1 MRKNIL
7 SNVWLLID
15 EPELPGHDDSEES
28 GIIEAESG
36 IIETANASNSNIDGL
51 IDNGIGNE
59 AMLHSPG
66 LSSVTS
72 EDQQTSPNG
81 SAQGARSVHS
91 KVHSSGE
98 WMKAMRLIKV
108 ANNFQRRLKKGA
120 RSFSDPNIQIPNE
133 FYESLERQR

>member
-1 MRKNIL
+1 M
-7 SNVWLLID
+7 
-15 EPELPGHDDSEES
+15 
-28 GIIEAESG
+28 
-36 IIETANASNSNIDGL
+36 
-51 IDNGIGNE
+51 IDNGIRDE
-59 AMLHSPG
+59 VVLHSPG

-81 SAQGARSVHS
+81 SAQGAISGRSKV
-91 KVHSSGE
+91 VHSSGE

-108 ANNFQRRLKKGA
+108 ANNFQKRLKKGA

>member
-1 MRKNIL
+1 
-7 SNVWLLID
+7 
-15 EPELPGHDDSEES
+15 
-28 GIIEAESG
+28 
-36 IIETANASNSNIDGL
+36 
-51 IDNGIGNE
+51 
-59 AMLHSPG
+59 MLHSPG

-81 SAQGARSVHS
+81 SAQGARSGHP

>member
-1 MRKNIL
+1 MSNNIL
-7 SNVWLLID
+7 SNVRLLID

-51 IDNGIGNE
+51 IDNSIGNE
-59 AMLHSPG
+59 VMLHSPG

-72 EDQQTSPNG
+72 EHLQTSPNG
-81 SAQGARSVHS
+81 SAQGARS

-108 ANNFQRRLKKGA
+108 ANNFQKRLKKGA